1 MVIKQNKI
9 LLIEPPFCRLF
20 KDTFSLD
27 RFPLSLGYLSGTIL
41 KETDWNVMI
50 YNADFFA
57 HSDPDPYK
65 ISYITGIG
73 FGNYMKNLKELSG
86 QIWKEVKSNI
96 LAYKP
101 TVVGISAKSQNFAS
115 ARIVAKIVKEIN
127 KQIIVIVG
135 GPHPSMAG
143 REVLLNC
150 PDIDICVKGEGER
163 TIVELLNAIANKR
176 DFKNIQGIFYRN
188 NSEIIESAP
197 RDFIKDLDTL
207 CFPNQ
212 GAYKVLMDY
221 EKYPTTAFNH
231 IFSARGCPY
240 NCFFCGSRN
249 IWSRKVRF
257 RSNENVIE
265 EIKDIRKE
273 GLRSVNF
280 EDDTF
285 GVSDRRINDLCN
297 AIIKHCPE
305 LKWKCEIPVKLVKE
319 KNISLMKNAGC
330 YQIQMGIESGN
341 NEILK
346 RIRKNITIEEAISAC
361 KIINKYGIELILF
374 FMVGFPYD
382 TEDTINDTLAA
393 MKKIKCNK
401 IEYSIFTPYPG
412 TEAFEICKENGLI
425 DDNYDV
431 SLFNHQSPNNCFC
444 INLTHERF
452 RMLVSKCEN
461 YVDRKNKINRI
472 KQIFSTNSIWR
483 IKEIGMANALQK
495 GIKMLFR

>member
-1 MVIKQNKI
+1 MVAKQNKV
-9 LLIEPPFCRLF
+9 LLIEPPFLRLF
-20 KDTFSLD
+20 KNTYSLD

-41 KETDWNVMI
+41 KETDWDVMI

-57 HSDPDPYK
+57 HSEPYR
-65 ISYITGIG
+65 ISNITGAG
-73 FGNYMKNLKELSG
+73 FDNYIKNLKELSG

-115 ARIVAKIVKEIN
+115 ARIVAKLVKEIN
-127 KQIIVIVG
+127 EQIIVIVG
-135 GPHPSMAG
+135 GPHSSMVG
-143 REVLLNC
+143 REVLNC

-163 TIVELLNAIANKR
+163 TIVELLNAIADKR
-176 DFKNIQGIFYRN
+176 EFKNIQGIVYRN
-188 NSEIIESAP
+188 NGEVIENTL
-197 RDFIKDLDTL
+197 REFIRDLDAL

-212 GAYKVLMDY
+212 GAHKVLMDY
-221 EKYPTTAFNH
+221 EKYPTTVFNH
-231 IFSARGCPY
+231 IFSARGCPN

-249 IWSRKVRF
+249 IWSRRVRF
-257 RSNENVIE
+257 RSTENIIE
-265 EIKDIRKE
+265 EIEDLQKK
-273 GLRSVNF
+273 GLRSVSF

-285 GVSDRRINDLCN
+285 GVTDKRINDLCN
-297 AIIKHCPE
+297 AIIKHCPG

-319 KNISLMKNAGC
+319 KNISLMKKAGC

-346 RIRKNITIEEAISAC
+346 KIRKNITIEEAISAC
-361 KIINKYGIELILF
+361 KIIKKYGIELILF

-382 TEDTINDTLAA
+382 TEDTINDTFAA
-393 MKKIKCNK
+393 MKKIKCDK
-401 IEYSIFTPYPG
+401 IVYSIFTPYPG
-412 TEAFEICKENGLI
+412 TEAFDICKENGLI

-452 RMLVSKCEN
+452 RMLVSKGEN

-472 KQIFSTNSIWR
+472 KRIFSTNSIWR
-483 IKEIGMANALQK
+483 IKEIGMAKALQE
-495 GIKMLFR
+495 GIKILFR